1 MAKKKPRTDDQIK
14 QAFGLAVR
22 TRREELSKTQDDLA
36 ELASMH
42 RTYLSDIERGFRN
55 PSLIN
60 LCHLATALGLTTGE
74 LFDRFEEACN

>member
-22 TRREELSKTQDDLA
+22 TRREELGKTQDDLA
-36 ELASMH
+36 ALASMH

-60 LCHLATALGLTTGE
+60 LCHLAAALGLTTGE